1 MAVAT
6 AASTVATTVGVV
18 TRKYGHVCRSLPM
31 PSRRVVAIP
40 RSSSWWPV
48 VK

>member
-6 AASTVATTVGVV
+6 AASTVATMVGVV
-18 TRKYGHVCRSLPM
+18 TRKCGHVCRTLPM
-31 PSRRVVAIP
+31 PSRWVVAIP

-48 VK
+48 LK